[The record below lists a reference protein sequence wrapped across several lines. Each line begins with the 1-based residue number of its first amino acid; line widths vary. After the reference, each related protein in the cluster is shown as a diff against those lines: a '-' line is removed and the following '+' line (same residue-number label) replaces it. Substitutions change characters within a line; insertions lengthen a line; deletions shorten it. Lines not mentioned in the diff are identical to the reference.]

1 MALNKTEA
9 MNAQV
14 LWLKKI
20 STQLDEMTGL
30 QKSTVKVLD
39 KLLSV
44 GENNKESLQNI
55 HQRQLSSEENRI
67 FHHNV
72 SNISDSFSQLFDT
85 YIQDKIDNKTMDEA
99 YRLRKANIVQWK
111 RQLNER
117 KIAFYNKVRAEGIIR
132 IYSTFMTGED
142 IYIPKKFREKDVSGE
157 SEEHKQRKKELSLM
171 KMNIEVER
179 LKEQV
184 TKYEKILL
192 STAQK
197 IEQIINKNEDKAV
210 QEKLLDIW
218 LKEISREEEKSNA
231 IWQKKK
237 EWFENLPNSTGIT
250 QSLQTNQQPNF
261 QNRKNTPRKW
271 NRPKQHSR
279 NSGHPIPQQRTTNM
293 SYADVVRNVPSLE
306 KRNNNNQQPFHRLQ
320 QHNTRNNRH
329 NDNYSTG
336 QQHEDRTFNR
346 NYQTP
351 YNVQHAY
358 MSQNLPH
365 HQRQHLQRRGQHV
378 STSHSR
384 FLGGR
389 VNTNHERTIP
399 NQLIQRL

>member
-30 QKSTVKVLD
+30 QKSTVEVLD

-117 KIAFYNKVRAEGIIR
+117 EIAFYNKVRAEGIIG

-142 IYIPKKFREKDVSGE
+142 IYIPKKSARKMLAEKVKNINRE
-157 SEEHKQRKKELSLM
+157 
-171 KMNIEVER
+171 
-179 LKEQV
+179 
-184 TKYEKILL
+184 
-192 STAQK
+192 
-197 IEQIINKNEDKAV
+197 
-210 QEKLLDIW
+210 
-218 LKEISREEEKSNA
+218 
-231 IWQKKK
+231 
-237 EWFENLPNSTGIT
+237 
-250 QSLQTNQQPNF
+250 
-261 QNRKNTPRKW
+261 RKN
-271 NRPKQHSR
+271 
-279 NSGHPIPQQRTTNM
+279 
-293 SYADVVRNVPSLE
+293 
-306 KRNNNNQQPFHRLQ
+306 
-320 QHNTRNNRH
+320 
-329 NDNYSTG
+329 
-336 QQHEDRTFNR
+336 
-346 NYQTP
+346 
-351 YNVQHAY
+351 
-358 MSQNLPH
+358 
-365 HQRQHLQRRGQHV
+365 
-378 STSHSR
+378 
-384 FLGGR
+384 
-389 VNTNHERTIP
+389 
-399 NQLIQRL
+399 

>member
-1 MALNKTEA
+1 
-9 MNAQV
+9 
-14 LWLKKI
+14 
-20 STQLDEMTGL
+20 
-30 QKSTVKVLD
+30 
-39 KLLSV
+39 
-44 GENNKESLQNI
+44 
-55 HQRQLSSEENRI
+55 
-67 FHHNV
+67 
-72 SNISDSFSQLFDT
+72 
-85 YIQDKIDNKTMDEA
+85 
-99 YRLRKANIVQWK
+99 
-111 RQLNER
+111 
-117 KIAFYNKVRAEGIIR
+117 
-132 IYSTFMTGED
+132 
-142 IYIPKKFREKDVSGE
+142 
-157 SEEHKQRKKELSLM
+157 
-171 KMNIEVER
+171 MNIEVER

-184 TKYEKILL
+184 TKYEKVLL

-197 IEQIINKNEDKAV
+197 IEQIISKNEDKAV

-261 QNRKNTPRKW
+261 QNRKYTQRKW

-279 NSGHPIPQQRTTNM
+279 NSGHPIPQQSTTNM
-293 SYADVVRNVPSLE
+293 SYADVVRNVSSLE
-306 KRNNNNQQPFHRLQ
+306 KRNNNNQQPFYRFQ
-320 QHNTRNNRH
+320 QHNTRKNRH

-336 QQHEDRTFNR
+336 QQPENRTFNR

-358 MSQNLPH
+358 TSQNLPH
-365 HQRQHLQRRGQHV
+365 HQRQHLQRRGQV

-389 VNTNHERTIP
+389 V
-399 NQLIQRL
+399 